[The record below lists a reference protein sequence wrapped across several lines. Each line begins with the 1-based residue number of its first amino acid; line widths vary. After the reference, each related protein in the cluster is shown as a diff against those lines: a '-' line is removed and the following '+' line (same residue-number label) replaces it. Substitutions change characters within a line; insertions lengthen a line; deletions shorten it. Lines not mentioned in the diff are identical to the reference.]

1 MRGNGSHFQTVSP
14 SPSPG
19 ETDTHLS
26 TSENICNTWRHH
38 LPALLPSGRWKPKKN
53 QHLQTPES
61 LLTCFMF
68 LLLHLCAVSFICNT
82 VMCVSLSSMLVY
94 VRIFMHIH
102 IHKCVRVEEVCR
114 NACVIV
120 QCASEVFI

>member
-1 MRGNGSHFQTVSP
+1 MAHIFKQCLLHLRLVKQTHTCLHRRTSATPGVTIFLPCSPLEGGNQ
-14 SPSPG
+14 
-19 ETDTHLS
+19 
-26 TSENICNTWRHH
+26 R
-38 LPALLPSGRWKPKKN
+38 KN